1 MDRNNEF
8 RLVFEA
14 DPLLTYME
22 KGNGE
27 DRTIRISMN
36 NYGIFFTRWIIPI
49 MGCLEVTRLS

>member
-27 DRTIRISMN
+27 DRTIPISMN
-36 NYGIFFTRWIIPI
+36 SYGIFFTRWIIPV
-49 MGCLEVTRLS
+49 MRSLESTRLS